1 MKAGIAS
8 IALLAV
14 VGTVLAQSRSTPSPA
29 LLVLSKRDRTLSIV
43 DPATLQVV
51 ARMPSGLDPH
61 EVAAS
66 TDGKLAYISNY
77 GFGAYNTITVVDLVA
92 QKTLRAIDLGVLH
105 GPHGL
110 DYTGGKLYFT
120 AEANKVVARYDP
132 ATGQVDWI
140 MGTGQDRTHMVAV
153 WKDLSRIVTTN
164 VSSATLSIFEK
175 SAAVPGPGGPPPGAP
190 PPGGP
195 PPGGPAPA
203 PPPPTPQWTQTIV
216 AVGRGSEGFDV
227 APGGSEI
234 WVANARDGTVSV
246 VDVAAKKVVATL
258 AANVRGANR
267 LKFTPDGKLVLIS
280 SLGGSD
286 LAVLDAATRRE
297 VQRVK
302 LGRGAAGIQMDPDGS
317 RAFVACTPDNYVA
330 VIDLKTLTVTG
341 RIDAGQEPDGLA
353 WAPMNDSGGADLQVC
368 AGPPGPA
375 LRATSPAQKYAAF
388 SGLVQRGLWRTQ
400 TDCPRLVMPSTTRP
414 SSSVS
419 GRWSGMCGVAPS

>member
-1 MKAGIAS
+1 MKAEIAS
-8 IALLAV
+8 LALLAV
-14 VGTVLAQSRSTPSPA
+14 VGTVLAQFRSTPSPA

-51 ARMPSGLDPH
+51 ARMPSGPDPH

-120 AEANKVVARYDP
+120 AEANKVVGRYDP
-132 ATGQVDWI
+132 ATGQLDWI

-153 WKDLSRIVTTN
+153 WKDLSRIVATN

-175 SAAVPGPGGPPPGAP
+175 SAAGPGPGGP

-195 PPGGPAPA
+195 PPGGPPPA
-203 PPPPTPQWTQTIV
+203 PMPPMPQWTQTIIG
-216 AVGRGSEGFDV
+216 VGRGSEGFDV

-258 AANVRGANR
+258 EANVRGANR

-302 LGRGAAGIQMDPDGS
+302 LGGGAAGIQMDPDGS

-341 RIDAGQEPDGLA
+341 RIDAGKEPDGLA
-353 WAPMNDSGGADLQVC
+353 WAVGQAS
-368 AGPPGPA
+368 
-375 LRATSPAQKYAAF
+375 
-388 SGLVQRGLWRTQ
+388 
-400 TDCPRLVMPSTTRP
+400 RP
-414 SSSVS
+414 VV
-419 GRWSGMCGVAPS
+419 GRP

>member
-1 MKAGIAS
+1 MKAEIAS
-8 IALLAV
+8 LALLAV
-14 VGTVLAQSRSTPSPA
+14 VGTVLAQFRSTPSPA

-51 ARMPSGLDPH
+51 ARMPSGPDPH

-120 AEANKVVARYDP
+120 AEANKVVGRYDP

-153 WKDLSRIVTTN
+153 WKDLSRIATTN

-175 SAAVPGPGGPPPGAP
+175 SGAGPGPGGP

-195 PPGGPAPA
+195 PPGGPDAPPA
-203 PPPPTPQWTQTIV
+203 PPPPMPQWTQTIIG
-216 AVGRGSEGFDV
+216 VGRGSEGFDV

-258 AANVRGANR
+258 EANVRGANR

-286 LAVLDAATRRE
+286 LAVLDAAMRRE
-297 VQRVK
+297 VKRVK
-302 LGRGAAGIQMDPDGS
+302 LGRGAAGIQMDPDGA

-341 RIDAGQEPDGLA
+341 RIDAGKEPDGLA
-353 WAPMNDSGGADLQVC
+353 WAV
-368 AGPPGPA
+368 
-375 LRATSPAQKYAAF
+375 RE
-388 SGLVQRGLWRTQ
+388 
-400 TDCPRLVMPSTTRP
+400 
-414 SSSVS
+414 
-419 GRWSGMCGVAPS
+419 

>member
-1 MKAGIAS
+1 MKAEIAS
-8 IALLAV
+8 LALLAV
-14 VGTVLAQSRSTPSPA
+14 VGTLLAQSRGTPTPA

-51 ARMPSGLDPH
+51 ARMPSGPDPH

-110 DYTGGKLYFT
+110 DYAGGKLYFT
-120 AEANKVVARYDP
+120 AEANKVFGRYDP

-175 SAAVPGPGGPPPGAP
+175 SAAGPGPGGPQPG
-190 PPGGP
+190 
-195 PPGGPAPA
+195 A

-286 LAVLDAATRRE
+286 LIVLDSATRRE
-297 VQRVK
+297 VRRVK

-330 VIDLKTLTVTG
+330 VIDLKTLAATG

-353 WAPMNDSGGADLQVC
+353 WAAHE
-368 AGPPGPA
+368 
-375 LRATSPAQKYAAF
+375 
-388 SGLVQRGLWRTQ
+388 
-400 TDCPRLVMPSTTRP
+400 
-414 SSSVS
+414 
-419 GRWSGMCGVAPS
+419 

>member
-1 MKAGIAS
+1 MKTVIAS
-8 IALLAV
+8 LALLAV
-14 VGTVLAQSRSTPSPA
+14 AGAAFAQTRATPSPA
-29 LLVLSKRDRTLSIV
+29 LLVLSKRDHTLAIV

-51 ARMPSGLDPH
+51 ARMPSGPDPH
-61 EVAAS
+61 A
-66 TDGKLAYISNY
+66 DGKLAYISNY

-110 DYTGGKLYFT
+110 DYAGGKLYFT
-120 AEANKVVARYDP
+120 AEANKVFGRYDP

-140 MGTGQDRTHMVAV
+140 MGTGQDRTHMIAV
-153 WKDLSRIVTTN
+153 WNDLNRIATTN
-164 VSSATLSIFEK
+164 VSSATLSIFEI
-175 SAAVPGPGGPPPGAP
+175 SAAGPPPGGSPPGSP

-195 PPGGPAPA
+195 PPVG
-203 PPPPTPQWTQTIV
+203 PPPRTPQWTQTIV
-216 AVGRGSEGFDV
+216 PVGRGSEGFDV

-246 VDVAAKKVVATL
+246 VDVVAKKVVATL

-297 VQRVK
+297 VKRVK

-353 WAPMNDSGGADLQVC
+353 WARR
-368 AGPPGPA
+368 AGI
-375 LRATSPAQKYAAF
+375 
-388 SGLVQRGLWRTQ
+388 
-400 TDCPRLVMPSTTRP
+400 
-414 SSSVS
+414 
-419 GRWSGMCGVAPS
+419 